1 MSDTTRNFTHY
12 RVGLH
17 NVGSYMVSG
26 VPWITGSE
34 TMAKDTE
41 KKIEFPFVTNN
52 FTVVNHTSDT
62 IRVHF
67 NSVDDGYVLTGF
79 HYVELD
85 SDNASHEFN
94 VKCKEVYISA
104 PNDGSTRKF
113 RVVASLTQI
122 PVEAMFSIT
131 GSGLTDAP

>member
-1 MSDTTRNFTHY
+1 MAEFTQY

-26 VPWITGSE
+26 TPWITGSA
-34 TMAKDTE
+34 TMAINTE
-41 KKIEFPFVTNN
+41 EKISFPFVTNH
-52 FTVVNHTSDT
+52 FTVINYTGEI

-67 NSVDDGYVLTGF
+67 NSVDTATVLTGF
-79 HYVELD
+79 HFIELD

-104 PNDGSTRKF
+104 PNTGTTRKF

>member
-1 MSDTTRNFTHY
+1 MANFTTY
-12 RVGLH
+12 KVGLH

-26 VPWITGSE
+26 IPWITGSE
-34 TMAKDTE
+34 TMAKNTE
-41 KKIEFPFVTNN
+41 HKIEFPFVTNN

-67 NSVDDGYVLTGF
+67 NSVAAGVGNVLTGF

-85 SDNASHEFN
+85 SDEDSFTFN
-94 VKCKEVYISA
+94 VKCKEVYVSA

-122 PVEAMFSIT
+122 PAQQMFTIT